1 MAEGHSADV
10 ARAMQVWQVAS
21 DASSP
26 DAMLRAARWIREL
39 RLESERDDRRMRAWA
54 ARQPGAATAG
64 DAGDADAAAR
74 RTAAIAAYQAEV
86 LAGRI
91 GGPDEMPGDVAAL
104 AALARTVAAMAPRG
118 IVDDA
123 AIDALA
129 ADPEA
134 LRAALLA
141 AAGQG

>member
-1 MAEGHSADV
+1 MADGHSADV

-21 DASSP
+21 DAASP

-39 RLESERDDRRMRAWA
+39 RLEAERDDRRMRAWA
-54 ARQPGAATAG
+54 ARQPGAAT
-64 DAGDADAAAR
+64 AGDADAAAR

-134 LRAALLA
+134 LREALLA

>member
-1 MAEGHSADV
+1 MSEGHSADV
-10 ARAMQVWQVAS
+10 ARAMQVWQVAEE
-21 DASSP
+21 ARQA

-39 RLESERDDRRMRAWA
+39 RLEAERDDRRLRAWA
-54 ARQPGAATAG
+54 ARQPGAAT
-64 DAGDADAAAR
+64 AGDADAAAR

-104 AALARTVAAMAPRG
+104 AALARTVSAMAPRG

-141 AAGQG
+141 AAGAG

>member
-39 RLESERDDRRMRAWA
+39 RLEAERDDRRMRAWA
-54 ARQPGAATAG
+54 ARQPGAAT
-64 DAGDADAAAR
+64 AGDADAAAR

-104 AALARTVAAMAPRG
+104 AALARTVSAMAPRG

>member
-1 MAEGHSADV
+1 
-10 ARAMQVWQVAS
+10 MQVWQVAS
-21 DASSP
+21 DAASP

-39 RLESERDDRRMRAWA
+39 RLEAERDDRRMRAWA
-54 ARQPGAATAG
+54 ARQPGAAT
-64 DAGDADAAAR
+64 AGDADAAAR

-104 AALARTVAAMAPRG
+104 AALARTVSAMAPRG

-141 AAGQG
+141 AAGQV

>member
-54 ARQPGAATAG
+54 ARQPGAAT
-64 DAGDADAAAR
+64 AGDADAAAR

-141 AAGQG
+141 AAG

>member
-54 ARQPGAATAG
+54 ARQPGSAT
-64 DAGDADAAAR
+64 AGDADAAAR

>member
-54 ARQPGAATAG
+54 ARQPGAAT
-64 DAGDADAAAR
+64 AGDADAAAR

>member
-1 MAEGHSADV
+1 
-10 ARAMQVWQVAS
+10 MQIWQVAS
-21 DASSP
+21 DASIP

-39 RLESERDDRRMRAWA
+39 RLEAERDDRRMRAWA

-64 DAGDADAAAR
+64 DADAAAR
-74 RTAAIAAYQAEV
+74 RAAAIAAYQAEV

-91 GGPDEMPGDVAAL
+91 GGPEEMPGDVAAL
-104 AALARTVAAMAPRG
+104 AALARTVSAMAPRG
-118 IVDDA
+118 IVDDT

-129 ADPEA
+129 TDPDA

-141 AAGQG
+141 AAGRV